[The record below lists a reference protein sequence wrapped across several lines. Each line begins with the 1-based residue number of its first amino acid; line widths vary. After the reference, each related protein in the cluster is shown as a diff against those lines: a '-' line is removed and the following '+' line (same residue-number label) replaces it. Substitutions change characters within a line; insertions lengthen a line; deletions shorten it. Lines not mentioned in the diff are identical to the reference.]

1 MMLLDQQFNT
11 INDKLQLLLKQFSK
25 LQKEN
30 QRLNE
35 ALKEYRQKEEALEH
49 HIQELQQQ
57 VAVLKMGTG
66 AMDEKDK
73 KHFERKL
80 NQYIKEV
87 DRCIA
92 FLSE

>member
-1 MMLLDQQFNT
+1 MLLDQQFNN
-11 INDKLQLLLKQFSK
+11 INDKLQLLLKQFGR

-66 AMDEKDK
+66 AMDEKEK